1 MKSKQEKLEEIIF
14 KRTGMKREAN
24 ESFEQFEARVKAK
37 DNQIAERT
45 LKNLNAAKQMY
56 QYCVDNHFGNG
67 MNEKWGIK
75 HFKLIE
81 QALQSDEE
89 VLMCFIGLHNYVSM
103 TKHDNNFA
111 YAITN
116 KRVIMAQQKVIGQV
130 VQSVLLKNLNDIT
143 ANSGI
148 TLGVI
153 TIDTIKEKFNVC
165 VDIQSANNICEK
177 VHEVLLSME
186 DSRTAQPQIQIQQTS
201 SADEILKYKNL
212 LDMGIITQDEF
223 EKKKK
228 QLLGL

>member
-177 VHEVLLSME
+177 VHEVLLSMD

-223 EKKKK
+223 EQKKK

>member
-67 MNEKWGIK
+67 MNEKWGTK

-223 EKKKK
+223 EQKKK

>member
-1 MKSKQEKLEEIIF
+1 
-14 KRTGMKREAN
+14 
-24 ESFEQFEARVKAK
+24 
-37 DNQIAERT
+37 
-45 LKNLNAAKQMY
+45 
-56 QYCVDNHFGNG
+56 
-67 MNEKWGIK
+67 
-75 HFKLIE
+75 
-81 QALQSDEE
+81 
-89 VLMCFIGLHNYVSM
+89 MCFIGLHNYVSM

-223 EKKKK
+223 EQKKK